1 MWLSSRGFGAAMI
14 ITGTSVGAGMLAIPA
29 TVAAC
34 GFWLASLLLV
44 IVWFVMMLTALLLAE
59 VNMSMPDGTNFSRM
73 AQSTLGKRGQIIT
86 LISYLLLL
94 YSLTAAYSA
103 GGGNLVASGL
113 NKLGIYFPGTLS
125 SALFILILGFFVY
138 VGTRAVDH
146 ANKVLMLVKFLAF
159 FAFVV
164 AIIPGVQQV
173 LLSTE
178 TRSLNF
184 VWITF
189 PILITS
195 FGFHHIIPTLR
206 TYVKSDRKT
215 LRKAII
221 FGSLIPLVIYLIW
234 VICTLG
240 SIPVYGVDGF
250 QGIIQNGNTSL
261 GIVGSYHSAH
271 VGSFAYLFE
280 SVAITTSFLGVT
292 LGLFDFNRDTYRLQR
307 LTHLNKVAVF
317 MITFLPPFLFAVL
330 YPKGFIIA
338 LGYASI
344 FVAILLIG
352 LPAAMAW
359 VIRRRQN
366 KNHLLSKVYLGVVL
380 LIAGA
385 VILLEILTLLNALPA
400 L

>member
-1 MWLSSRGFGAAMI
+1 
-14 ITGTSVGAGMLAIPA
+14 
-29 TVAAC
+29 
-34 GFWLASLLLV
+34 
-44 IVWFVMMLTALLLAE
+44 
-59 VNMSMPDGTNFSRM
+59 MSMPDGTNFSRM

-146 ANKVLMLVKFLAF
+146 ANNVLMLVKFLAF
-159 FAFVV
+159 FSFVV

-240 SIPVYGVDGF
+240 SIPVYGADGF

-359 VIRRRQN
+359 VIRR
-366 KNHLLSKVYLGVVL
+366 
-380 LIAGA
+380 
-385 VILLEILTLLNALPA
+385 P
-400 L
+400 